1 MAKEAKT
8 NAMRMLERMKIPYEV
23 IRYECD
29 EFVDGLH
36 AAKITGTPVEA
47 TLKTIV
53 TRGKDKECFVVVIPI
68 AEEIDLKKAAR
79 EAGEK
84 SLEMVHVKELTALT
98 GYVRGGCSPIG
109 MKKHFKT
116 LIDKSAGQFDKIYV
130 SGGRIGVT
138 LCMKPEDLLKACDGK
153 MADLTQKPDETIG

>member
-1 MAKEAKT
+1 
-8 NAMRMLERMKIPYEV
+8 MLDRMKISYRV

-36 AAKITGTPVEA
+36 AAEITGTPVEA
-47 TLKTIV
+47 TFKTLT
-53 TRGKDKECFVVVIPI
+53 TRGKSGECYVIVIPI

-109 MKKHFKT
+109 MKKQYPT
-116 LIDKSAGQFDKIYV
+116 LIDRSAEQFDELYV
-130 SGGRIGVT
+130 SGGRIGLT
-138 LCMKPEDLLKACDGK
+138 LCMKPADLLKACHGK
-153 MADLTQKPDETIG
+153 TADLVKSPSQTE